1 VDGSENRKV
10 VCLALLEAPGIQS
23 RQYGAQHAKNKGHVP
38 WMDRKTERLFAWLG
52 VTFLEWLDLKVVST
66 PRLSN
71 G

>member
-1 VDGSENRKV
+1 
-10 VCLALLEAPGIQS
+10 
-23 RQYGAQHAKNKGHVP
+23 
-38 WMDRKTERLFAWLG
+38 MDRKTERLFAWLG